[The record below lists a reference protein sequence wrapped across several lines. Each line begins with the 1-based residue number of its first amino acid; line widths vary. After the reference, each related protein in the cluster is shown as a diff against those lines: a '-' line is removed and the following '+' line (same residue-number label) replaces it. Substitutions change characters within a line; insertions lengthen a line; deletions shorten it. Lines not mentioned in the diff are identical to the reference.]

1 MNQIDNLAKRVN
13 YLEKKYPNYL
23 FIGINSKNSEYKWKN
38 QIKSK
43 KINPDHQYRV
53 NAGNDWLDLNFTRAI
68 LIDKNGV
75 VQNNL
80 THLSSGNF
88 EKQLKSFIIY

>member
-1 MNQIDNLAKRVN
+1 MAKRVN

-23 FIGINSKNSEYKWKN
+23 FIGINSKNSEYQWKN

-43 KINPDHQYRV
+43 KINSNNQYMV
-53 NAGNDWLDLNFTRAI
+53 DNGNDWLDLNFTRAI
-68 LIDKNGV
+68 LIDKNGI

-80 THLSSGNF
+80 THLSSNYF
-88 EKQLKSFIIY
+88 EKQLKNLTNY